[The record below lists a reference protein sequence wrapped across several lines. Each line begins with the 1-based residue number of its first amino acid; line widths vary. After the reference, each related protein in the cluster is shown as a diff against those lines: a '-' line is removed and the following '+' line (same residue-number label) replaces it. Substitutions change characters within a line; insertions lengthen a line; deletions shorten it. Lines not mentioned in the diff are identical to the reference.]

1 MYYFK
6 IILCIF
12 TLVFTLVL
20 CSCSSPTRIETRTV
34 CEAQLPLN
42 LSIPTLELES
52 VYIDVK
58 TEDNKTFYI
67 FDSENF
73 RKMTENDVNIL
84 NHVQALDKIISEYK
98 KYYKEN

>member
-6 IILCIF
+6 IILCV
-12 TLVFTLVL
+12 LVFTLVL

-42 LSIPTLELES
+42 LPIPTLELES

-58 TEDNKTFYI
+58 TENNRTFYI

-98 KYYKEN
+98 KYYKEK